1 MKKASK
7 KEKAIILCGGLG
19 TRLRETI
26 GERQKTMAEVKGVP
40 FLLYIINYLKNE
52 GVNQIIFACGYKS
65 EEIVHF
71 FGNGSEFGIVVSY
84 SAEFSPLGT
93 GGAIRN
99 ALKFLRAEDDRVF
112 ILNGDT
118 DFRVELDSLINNMEE
133 YDTDCSIAIKE
144 IKDKSRYG
152 SIKLKKN
159 NKSDVV
165 ISFDE
170 KVNDDK
176 NENVKEDDKDT
187 ASFINGGIYL
197 MKKELIQ
204 TIEEDKNISL
214 EKELFPLW
222 IKEKIIIG
230 GVVSDKDFV
239 DIGTKASY
247 ESIR

>member
-1 MKKASK
+1 MSITSK

-40 FLLYIINYLKNE
+40 FLLHIVNYLKDE
-52 GVNQIIFACGYKS
+52 GINQIIFACGYKS
-65 EEIVHF
+65 EEIVNF
-71 FGNGSEFGIVVSY
+71 FGNGNEFGIVASY

-99 ALKFLRAEDDRVF
+99 ALKFLRAEDDKVF

-118 DFRVELDSLINNMEE
+118 DFRVDLDSLINNMEE
-133 YDTDCSIAIKE
+133 FDTDCSIAIKE
-144 IKDKSRYG
+144 INDKSRYG
-152 SIKLKKN
+152 SIKLKNN
-159 NKSDVV
+159 NKSDIV

-176 NENVKEDDKDT
+176 NENVKEVDKDT

-204 TIEEDKNISL
+204 SIEEDKKISL
-214 EKELFPLW
+214 EKELFPHWL
-222 IKEKIIIG
+222 KEKIIIG

-239 DIGTKASY
+239 DIGTKESY
-247 ESIR
+247 ESVK